1 MVVYLTTM
9 PDAVTLQ
16 KEIRNCFTKN
26 HFPVTLT
33 KMKNLTFTILTAL
46 LATSLVAQ
54 DKATRLP
61 IGSDAIPF
69 NLPGTDGKMHQLEDY
84 ADSQLLVI
92 AFTCNHC
99 PTAQAYE
106 DRLNDLAARYSKTD
120 VALVAISPNDDKA
133 VRIDELG
140 YTEYS
145 DSLEEMKL
153 RAKEKAFKFDYLY
166 DGENQK
172 VSWAYGALVT
182 PHILIFD
189 KDRKLRFNGRID
201 DNDNPAI
208 ATSHDTRNVIDA
220 LLAGKPVPVEETKV
234 FGCSVK
240 WSSKRPAVADFL
252 KKWDSEEATLNL
264 LEPDQVHV
272 LSANDTENLR
282 LINVWAT
289 WCGPCTGE
297 FPDLVDLHRQFRK
310 REIEVISISMDLP
323 NKRPAAQKF
332 LSANHASM
340 TNYLFNSTD
349 RFGLINH
356 LDGDNWEGSL
366 PYTMLV
372 APGGEV
378 LYRVEGQ
385 FDTMTLKKEI
395 VGYLGRTYFD

>member
-1 MVVYLTTM
+1 
-9 PDAVTLQ
+9 
-16 KEIRNCFTKN
+16 
-26 HFPVTLT
+26 
-33 KMKNLTFTILTAL
+33 MKRSQSEYYRANGRY
-46 LATSLVAQ
+46 ATSQAIAFRGPLETLFSVFLALMFAFNMQ
-54 DKATRLP
+54 AAEKPSKAPRLP

-69 NLPGTDGKMHQLEDY
+69 TLPGIDGKMHSLKDY
-84 ADSQLLVI
+84 ADSKLLVI

-99 PTAQAYE
+99 PSAQAYE
-106 DRLNDLAARYSKTD
+106 ERLNDLATRYAKED

-153 RAKEKAFKFDYLY
+153 RAKEHDFKFPYLY
-166 DGENQK
+166 DGENQAT
-172 VSWAYGALVT
+172 SWAYGAWVT
-182 PHILIFD
+182 THILIFD
-189 KDRKLRFNGRID
+189 ENRKLRYNGRVD
-201 DNDNPAI
+201 DNDNPREV
-208 ATSHDTRNVIDA
+208 TSHDTRNAIEA

-240 WSSKRPAVADFL
+240 WAAKRSMVAESIA
-252 KKWDSEEATLNL
+252 KWNQEEAILNL
-264 LEPDQVHV
+264 LEPSQVKALV
-272 LSANDTENLR
+272 ANESDNLR

-289 WCGPCTGE
+289 WCGPCTVE

-323 NKRPAAQKF
+323 SKRASAQRF
-332 LSANHASM
+332 LSNQHASM

-349 RFGLINH
+349 RFALIDN
-356 LDGDNWEGSL
+356 LDGDHWEGSL
-366 PYTMLV
+366 PYTLLV

-378 LYRVEGQ
+378 LYRVEGP
-385 FDTMTLKKEI
+385 FDTMALKKKI